1 MVRGRKEVRGGEEE
15 DEEVRGTEGDGDR
28 AGNGEEGDEEV
39 KGGEGGGEQRE
50 EEDGGKEG
58 HGGDGED
65 ADAEGVRET
74 DVVME

>member
-1 MVRGRKEVRGGEEE
+1 MK
-15 DEEVRGTEGDGDR
+15 GD
-28 AGNGEEGDEEV
+28 
-39 KGGEGGGEQRE
+39 EGGGEQRE